1 METNVL
7 VAANVR
13 ARMAWHRLPQAR
25 LKDELGWSQRTIQN
39 KLGAVT
45 GITSDELVRLA
56 KLFGLS
62 DPGPL
67 YRVPDGFSPELSGRS
82 PSSESDSSLRRSGWF
97 EDWCLAA

>member
-1 METNVL
+1 MDTNVL

-45 GITSDELVRLA
+45 GITSAELVKLA
-56 KLFGLS
+56 KLFELP

-67 YRVPDGFSPELSGRS
+67 YRVPEGFSPELSSR
-82 PSSESDSSLRRSGWF
+82 PDNVRDLPWVTDTQPLVET
-97 EDWCLAA
+97 AA